1 VTHVPLRSTGQA
13 HKWACLLGQP
23 VAHSLS
29 PALHNAA
36 FSSLGIDAHYDAWEI
51 APQALGEAVA
61 RLRDAD
67 CMGANVTAPHKQAVV
82 AFMDEVSDE
91 VMALGV
97 LNTIVNQAGR
107 LIGGNT
113 DARGLARWMRQV
125 HIEPAGRPALVLGA
139 GGAARAAVWALA
151 DLQASSVRVLNRTVD
166 RAQDVV
172 LSLQP
177 HLRAVELSWGAL
189 DEAAKPAAAAPAV
202 VINATS
208 LGHHGAAPEVHP
220 SCYSPGSVAIELA
233 YNPPETGFMVAARQA
248 GARAE
253 NGLGMLLHQAALAF
267 ERWTGQ
273 AAPMAAYEAVLRQ
286 AQAVRR

>member
-1 VTHVPLRSTGQA
+1 VSQ
-13 HKWACLLGQP
+13 KWACLLGQP

-36 FSSLGIDAHYDAWEI
+36 FRSVGIDARYEAWAV

-61 RLRDAD
+61 RLHSPD
-67 CMGANVTAPHKQAVV
+67 CLGANVTAPHKQAVV
-82 AFMDEVSDE
+82 AYMDEVSAE
-91 VMALGV
+91 VVALGV
-97 LNTIVNQAGR
+97 LNTIVNRAGR
-107 LIGGNT
+107 LVGANT
-113 DARGLARWMRQV
+113 DARGLARWMRQAE
-125 HIEPAGRPALVLGA
+125 IEPADRPALVLGA

-151 DLQASSVRVLNRTVD
+151 DLQASGVRVLNRTVA

-172 LSLQP
+172 MSLQP
-177 HLRAVELSWGAL
+177 YLPGVALSWGPL
-189 DEAAKPAAAAPAV
+189 DEVARPAPTAWPV

-208 LGHHGAAPEVHP
+208 LGHHGAAPNLHP
-220 SCYSPGSVAIELA
+220 SCYSRGSVAIELA

-267 ERWTGQ
+267 EQWTGQ
-273 AAPMAAYEAVLRQ
+273 PAPMAAYEAAVVQ
-286 AQAVRR
+286 AQRA